1 MQPRHLRL
9 QATLASRGTGLQPRH
24 LRLQAQLAG
33 VQRAL
38 AITPAQLAGL
48 PAAQARRTVRNQHFS
63 VQHVSSLEL
72 QLKAANEVTTHYLLL
87 TDY

>member
-1 MQPRHLRL
+1 MQP
-9 QATLASRGTGLQPRH
+9 GH

-33 VQRAL
+33 IQRAL
-38 AITPAQLAGL
+38 AIIPAQLAGL
-48 PAAQARRTVRNQHFS
+48 SAAQARRAVRNQHLS

-87 TDY
+87 TDYSLLTTDY